1 MFVSGK
7 KIHVTNRPVSYIVGS
22 WSVILYYI
30 VLLQY
35 SICLQVR
42 YILDDIMDR
51 VPEPFNL
58 VELMGKVEE
67 LTPYTIV
74 ALQECERMNRLMG
87 EIRRSLKELELG
99 LKVYNLCERI

>member
-1 MFVSGK
+1 M
-7 KIHVTNRPVSYIVGS
+7 
-22 WSVILYYI
+22 
-30 VLLQY
+30 
-35 SICLQVR
+35 R

-67 LTPYTIV
+67 LTPFTIV

-99 LKVYNLCERI
+99 LKVKMDLSLLLSFVNIILSYIYCTKSLK

>member
-1 MFVSGK
+1 M
-7 KIHVTNRPVSYIVGS
+7 
-22 WSVILYYI
+22 
-30 VLLQY
+30 
-35 SICLQVR
+35 R

-67 LTPYTIV
+67 LTPFTIV

-99 LKVYNLCERI
+99 LKVIMDLSLFLDIILSYIIIFY

>member
-1 MFVSGK
+1 M
-7 KIHVTNRPVSYIVGS
+7 
-22 WSVILYYI
+22 
-30 VLLQY
+30 
-35 SICLQVR
+35 
-42 YILDDIMDR
+42 DDILDR

-58 VELMGKVEE
+58 QELMGKVEE

-99 LKVYNLCERI
+99 LKVFKRLMSSTSVLTLS

>member
-1 MFVSGK
+1 M
-7 KIHVTNRPVSYIVGS
+7 
-22 WSVILYYI
+22 
-30 VLLQY
+30 
-35 SICLQVR
+35 R
-42 YILDDIMDR
+42 YILDDILDR

-58 VELMGKVEE
+58 QELMGKVEE

-99 LKVYNLCERI
+99 LKVFKRLMSSTSVLTLS

>member
-1 MFVSGK
+1 M
-7 KIHVTNRPVSYIVGS
+7 
-22 WSVILYYI
+22 
-30 VLLQY
+30 
-35 SICLQVR
+35 R

-67 LTPYTIV
+67 LTPFTIV

-99 LKVYNLCERI
+99 LKVKMDLSLLLLFVDINYLIINIFH